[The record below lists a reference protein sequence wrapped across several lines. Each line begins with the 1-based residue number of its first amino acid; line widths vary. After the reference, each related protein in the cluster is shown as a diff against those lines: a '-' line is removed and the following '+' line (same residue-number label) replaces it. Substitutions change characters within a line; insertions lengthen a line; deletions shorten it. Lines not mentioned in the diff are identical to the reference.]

1 MKNRG
6 RIVAFGVLGSL
17 GLLVALAYFESIQA
31 GFMELSTQWLVLSAV
46 PLLTALFMAGYITRV
61 KGFGVELESALG
73 APLASRIDLQAIDA
87 ISIEATDRKRSIP
100 YLQSLTADRKRSI
113 RLLSFQ
119 YGRRG
124 FYSAHDVLQYLAEL
138 PNLEY
143 FEIVTRDGKFVC
155 YLPALA
161 FSIDRPR
168 FDENQ
173 FEIEMTDRFLRAL
186 STARVLDEFPRIAV
200 SVSARSSDALLEVL
214 RLAMREQ
221 ANIVAVLSD
230 QGRYLGPILR
240 NDLERKVAEAV
251 AMIRSA

>member
-1 MKNRG
+1 MN
-6 RIVAFGVLGSL
+6 
-17 GLLVALAYFESIQA
+17 
-31 GFMELSTQWLVLSAV
+31 LSSQWLVLSAV
-46 PLLTALFMAGYITRV
+46 PLLTALFIAGYVSRV
-61 KGFGVELESALG
+61 KGFGVELESALR
-73 APLASRIDLQAIDA
+73 APLASKIHLQAIDA
-87 ISIEATDRKRSIP
+87 ISLEAADQKRSIR

-113 RLLSFQ
+113 QLLTFQ

-124 FYSAHDVLQYLAEL
+124 FYSAHDVSQYLAEL

-155 YLPALA
+155 YLPAA
-161 FSIDRPR
+161 VFSIDSPN
-168 FDENQ
+168 FDQDQ
-173 FEIEMTDRFLRAL
+173 FEIEMIERFLRAL
-186 STARVLDEFPRIAV
+186 STARVSDEFPRIAV

-221 ANIVAVLSD
+221 VNIVAVHSD

-251 AMIRSA
+251 VMIRSA